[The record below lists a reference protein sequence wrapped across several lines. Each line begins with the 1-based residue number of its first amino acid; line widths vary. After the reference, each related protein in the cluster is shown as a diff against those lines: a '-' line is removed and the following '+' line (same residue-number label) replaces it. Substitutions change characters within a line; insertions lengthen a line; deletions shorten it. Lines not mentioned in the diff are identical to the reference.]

1 MSVISVGATCVTN
14 SCRKDVVRQQRGSK
28 YAATR
33 WRDGGCWAAAVS
45 LYYPIRGG
53 FRATSGAGRRG
64 ARVRARAPRFAAAAR
79 Q

>member
-33 WRDGGCWAAAVS
+33 WRDGGWAAAVS

-64 ARVRARAPRFAAAAR
+64 AGVWAHAPRAAAAAP
-79 Q
+79 